1 MEKVSEKPLYISVET
16 ECIGEDEDIAGHEL
30 DTLNALYQ
38 LGYRKFKLVDQR
50 TLTVLDYNCFYKNN
64 SEHNWFEQ
72 IETNC
77 KYAEEL
83 IVLSDTDQRVKFT
96 DFFPGSSGPFG
107 EELAGKWYDYHQ
119 AKEMLKKHRE
129 DKMRLNEPGMDLLV
143 RLACNVLTNIVTHK
157 NNRTMKILQA
167 ITLSALL
174 LLNISKVCSQEDK
187 KTKDFFNSGWIY
199 I

>member
-1 MEKVSEKPLYISVET
+1 MSEKPLYISVET

-107 EELAGKWYDYHQ
+107 EELAG
-119 AKEMLKKHRE
+119 
-129 DKMRLNEPGMDLLV
+129 NGM
-143 RLACNVLTNIVTHK
+143 
-157 NNRTMKILQA
+157 
-167 ITLSALL
+167 ITLKQRKCLKS
-174 LLNISKVCSQEDK
+174 IE
-187 KTKDFFNSGWIY
+187 KTK
-199 I
+199 